1 MGNPFIFGVAT
12 SGEWFTDRE
21 EDVKRLLANFMH
33 GVNTILISPRRWG
46 KTSLVYKVSEKA
58 QSSNIKVVNID
69 VFACRNEDD
78 FYTLFATEVIKQTSN
93 KWEEW
98 VNSAKQFLAGL
109 VPKISFGID
118 PTTDFSISFDF
129 SNPQLTEEVLNL
141 PQKIAIEKDVQVV
154 VCLDE
159 FQQIAEFDNTLYF
172 QRKLRSAWQ
181 LHKNVAYCLYGS
193 KQHLMTRLFSKQ
205 SMPFYKFGD
214 VIYLQKIDT
223 YHWVEFICHRF
234 RVSGKEISP
243 ELAEK
248 VCLTVE
254 NHSSYVQQLAWLLWI
269 QTDKKA
275 TDANFEAAYADLFNQ
290 NSMLYFKYIDGLTAY
305 QLNFLQALADDI
317 TSEFTKREIMQKYQ
331 LGTVGNINRLKKSLE
346 NKELIDISGKTV
358 SFNDPV
364 FKLWFKKNVRRF
376 S

>member
-1 MGNPFIFGVAT
+1 MDNPFVFGSAT

-46 KTSLVYKVSEKA
+46 KTSLVHKVSEKA
-58 QSSNIKVVNID
+58 RSSGVKVVNID
-69 VFACRNEDD
+69 VFACRNDEE
-78 FYTLFATEVIKQTSN
+78 FYTLFATEIIKQTAS

-98 VNSAKQFLAGL
+98 VSNAKQFLSGL

-118 PTTDFSISFDF
+118 PMTDFSLSLDF
-129 SNPQLTEEVLNL
+129 SNPQYTEEVLNL
-141 PQKIAIEKDVQVV
+141 PKKIADEKRVNVV

-159 FQQIAEFDNTLYF
+159 FQQVAEFESSLHF
-172 QRKLRSAWQ
+172 QRKLRSALQ
-181 LHKNVAYCLYGS
+181 LHKNVTYCLYGS
-193 KQHLMTRLFSKQ
+193 KQHLMTNLFSKQ

-214 VIYLQKIDT
+214 VMYLQKIDT
-223 YHWVEFICHRF
+223 HHWVEFICHRF
-234 RVSGKEISP
+234 KVSGKEISP
-243 ELAEK
+243 GLAEK

-317 TSEFTKREIMQKYQ
+317 TSEFTKRDIMQKYQ
-331 LGTVGNINRLKKSLE
+331 LGTVGNISRLKKSLE
-346 NKELIDISGKTV
+346 SKELIDISGKTV

>member
-1 MGNPFIFGVAT
+1 MKNPFVFGSAT

-21 EDVKRLLANFMH
+21 EDTKRLQTNFTH

-46 KTSLVYKVSEKA
+46 KTSLVHKVSEKVR
-58 QSSNIKVVNID
+58 SSNIKVVNID
-69 VFACRNEDD
+69 VFACRNEYE
-78 FYTLFATEVIKQTSN
+78 FYTLFATEVIKQTSS

-98 VNSAKQFLAGL
+98 VNNAKQFLSGL

-118 PTTDFSISFDF
+118 PIRDFSISFDF

-141 PQKIAIEKDVQVV
+141 PQKIANNKGIKVV

-159 FQQIAEFDNTLYF
+159 FQQVAEFDNAVYF

-181 LHKNVAYCLYGS
+181 LHKSVAYCLYGS
-193 KQHLMTRLFSKQ
+193 KQHLMTKLFSKQ

-214 VIYLQKIDT
+214 VIYLQKIDSS
-223 YHWVEFICHRF
+223 HWIDFICHRF
-234 RVSGKEISP
+234 EVTGKKISA
-243 ELAEK
+243 ELAER
-248 VCLTVE
+248 VCVTVE
-254 NHSSYVQQLAWLLWI
+254 NHSSYVQQLAWLIWA
-269 QTDKKA
+269 QTDKVA
-275 TDANFEAAYADLFNQ
+275 TDANFETAYTNLLDQ
-290 NSMLYFKYIDGLTAY
+290 NSILYYKYIDGLTAY
-305 QLNFLQALADDI
+305 QLNFLQALADNI
-317 TSEFTKREIMQKYQ
+317 TSEFTKREVMEKYQ
-331 LGTVGNINRLKKSLE
+331 LGTVGNISRLKKSLE

-376 S
+376 

>member
-1 MGNPFIFGVAT
+1 MENPFIFGSAT

-21 EDVKRLLANFMH
+21 EDVKRLLANFTH
-33 GVNTILISPRRWG
+33 SINTILISPRRWG
-46 KTSLVYKVSEKA
+46 KTSLVHKVSEKA

-78 FYTLFATEVIKQTSN
+78 FYTLFATEIIKQMSN

-98 VNSAKQFLAGL
+98 VSSAKQFLSGL

-118 PTTDFSISFDF
+118 PITDFSISFDF

-141 PQKIAIEKDVQVV
+141 PQKIANEKNVQIVI
-154 VCLDE
+154 CLDE
-159 FQQIAEFDNTLYF
+159 FQQIAEFGNALYF

-193 KQHLMTRLFSKQ
+193 KQHLMTKLFSKQ
-205 SMPFYKFGD
+205 SMPFYRFGD

-223 YHWVEFICHRF
+223 AHWIDFIIRRF
-234 RVSGKEISP
+234 EVTGKEISP

-248 VCLTVE
+248 VCTTVE
-254 NHSSYVQQLAWLLWI
+254 NHSSYVQQLAWLLWV
-269 QTDKKA
+269 QTHKIA
-275 TDANFEAAYADLFNQ
+275 TDDNFEAAYTDLLDQ

-305 QLNFLQALADDI
+305 QLNFLQALADNV

-376 S
+376 

>member
-1 MGNPFIFGVAT
+1 MEDPFVFGSAT

-46 KTSLVYKVSEKA
+46 KTSLVHKVSEEA
-58 QSSNIKVVNID
+58 RSANIKVVNID
-69 VFACRNEDD
+69 VFACRTDEE
-78 FYTLFATEVIKQTSN
+78 FYTLFATEIIKQTAS

-98 VNSAKQFLAGL
+98 ISNARQFLSGL
-109 VPKISFGID
+109 VPKISFGVD
-118 PTTDFSISFDF
+118 PMTDFSLSFDF
-129 SNPQLTEEVLNL
+129 SNPQRTEEVLNL
-141 PQKIAIEKDVQVV
+141 PQKIANEKGVRIV

-159 FQQIAEFDNTLYF
+159 FQQIAEFENSLHF

-181 LHKNVAYCLYGS
+181 LHKNATYCLYGS
-193 KQHLMTRLFSKQ
+193 KQHLMTKLFSKL

-214 VIYLQKIDT
+214 VMYLQKIDT
-223 YHWVEFICHRF
+223 AHWVDFICHRF
-234 RVSGKEISP
+234 EVTGKEISR

-248 VCLTVE
+248 VCVTVE
-254 NHSSYVQQLAWLLWI
+254 NHSSYVQQLAWLLWV

-275 TDANFEAAYADLFNQ
+275 ADADFEAAYTDLFNQ

-305 QLNFLQALADDI
+305 QLNFLHAIADGL
-317 TSEFTKREIMQKYQ
+317 TSEFTRKENLDHYQ
-331 LGTVGNINRLKKSLE
+331 LGTSANIKRLKTALE

-364 FKLWFKKNVRRF
+364 FKLWFRKNVRRF
-376 S
+376 T